1 MSRVARQK
9 HIKNELWTDDY
20 SLPKENQKIAKIR
33 MPKGNNLHEVRVAER
48 ESTTSQSPF
57 TNLPFQ
63 VEPEDSTET
72 CLASMPTK
80 FRRNVWVKRGDFV
93 LIEAI
98 DEGDKV
104 KAEIVRVLT
113 PEHVKEYTKANL
125 WPKKFVRTRDEE
137 QEVVKKDDDEEV
149 DSMDEEFQN
158 PNRRG
163 GGFNQDESD
172 ETTDSDD
179 D

>member
-1 MSRVARQK
+1 M
-9 HIKNELWTDDY
+9 
-20 SLPKENQKIAKIR
+20 SLP
-33 MPKGNNLHEVRVAER
+33 
-48 ESTTSQSPF
+48 
-57 TNLPFQ
+57 TNTNHPFQ
-63 VEPEDSTET
+63 VEPEDTTET

-93 LIEAI
+93 LIESI

-113 PEHVKEYTKANL
+113 PEHVKEYKKANL
-125 WPKKFVRTRDEE
+125 WPTKFIRTRDEE

-163 GGFNQDESD
+163 GGFNQDDSD
-172 ETTDSDD
+172 ETTDSDED
-179 D
+179 